1 MWGIFNCKTGYSLGK
16 VGGVCCHFQCQRQM
30 VLPKLLTH
38 TVTFHGKLKSVWA
51 YLYGVTCERKR
62 KKRRHRKK
70 ITESNYYYL
79 KLAFKDRTGLQT
91 MFSARNLGS
100 SWYLLPPRLSFPL
113 SSSLF
118 ISRECCTFINH
129 HSKCKLEK
137 QKVSCV
143 GKPGSGRPMLS
154 SGVRG
159 LPRGRNWSRRQT
171 CRRWEAGCPQA
182 AGLQSKGMRVHFQF
196 GVVVTR
202 FDPGGNE
209 TPGQSIARGRF
220 GRKFGKQ
227 NSHVDKLISLIGGGG
242 MTSFCERIK

>member
-1 MWGIFNCKTGYSLGK
+1 MGLLVREKERN
-16 VGGVCCHFQCQRQM
+16 GG
-30 VLPKLLTH
+30 T
-38 TVTFHGKLKSVWA
+38 
-51 YLYGVTCERKR
+51 E
-62 KKRRHRKK
+62 KK
-70 ITESNYYYL
+70 ITELNYYYL

-118 ISRECCTFINH
+118 VSEECCTFINH

-137 QKVSCV
+137 QKVFCV

-159 LPRGRNWSRRQT
+159 LPRGKNWSRRQT
-171 CRRWEAGCPQA
+171 CRRWEAVCPQA
-182 AGLQSKGMRVHFQF
+182 AELQSKGMRVHFQLR
-196 GVVVTR
+196 VVVTQ
-202 FDPGGNE
+202 FDPGSNE

-227 NSHVDKLISLIGGGG
+227 NSHVDKLISLMGGGWQVSVKELNP
-242 MTSFCERIK
+242 TES